1 MTQQPSRSIAL
12 PKILTMGRLRYPSAL
27 SILLVSNAFLWSRVS
42 AQGTSLLGG
51 QVTTLTDV
59 QKFADLSQDVAEI
72 QKFVDNESKDRAET
86 LFNQGQHAADDSG
99 LLFSLASLGDTLA
112 NASPKTPAFLY
123 HLYGLT
129 DRSTNFAFELE
140 AQTGYI
146 NKFITDIFEESLTF
160 SIDAII
166 TVSMWMYATHLL
178 YDGVYRC
185 HERTVANRANAVELG
200 GAGFDEFIALWIGD
214 GQSPGVAN
222 GDVLYAWAQF
232 FGDIFGMNSPQA
244 PTNEI
249 ILDLYGRAKSALS
262 VENACSSDVP
272 GTAAELWKVA
282 TQIVS
287 EMSKPL
293 FQGLIYSILTGD
305 EDGVRIYSFALVP
318 QIAKC
323 RPSTYKRLK
332 QRLLDDA
339 FDFDEESVSMVLED
353 LQDAYACFGYTCDA
367 IGEIEGDARLE
378 CDQEKRNP
386 PLAGYRP
393 TTDVS
398 AVSVCG

>member
-1 MTQQPSRSIAL
+1 
-12 PKILTMGRLRYPSAL
+12 
-27 SILLVSNAFLWSRVS
+27 
-42 AQGTSLLGG
+42 
-51 QVTTLTDV
+51 
-59 QKFADLSQDVAEI
+59 
-72 QKFVDNESKDRAET
+72 

-140 AQTGYI
+140 AKTGYI
-146 NKFITDIFEESLTF
+146 NKFITDIFEESLAF

-166 TVSMWMYATHLL
+166 SVSMWMSATHLL

-232 FGDIFGMNSPQA
+232 FGDIFGTNSPQA
-244 PTNEI
+244 PTNAV

-272 GTAAELWKVA
+272 GTAAELWKYA

-332 QRLLDDA
+332 QTLLDGA

-378 CDQEKRNP
+378 CDREKRNP

-398 AVSVCG
+398 AVSVCW